1 MNDNRFPAQLHL
13 QAQAGPAP
21 DEEAFFALAEAALAT
36 MPDLFLPHIAGLL
49 LSVEDVADADT
60 LASLEID
67 HPYDLTGLYQ
77 GRPLTEKSVEES
89 GGLPDR
95 VTLYRLPILVEWIE
109 TGERL
114 DHLIRHV
121 LIHEIG
127 HHFGFSD
134 EDMDAIEAVS

>member
-1 MNDNRFPAQLHL
+1 MDDKHAALL
-13 QAQAGPAP
+13 ATGAAP
-21 DEEAFFALAEAALAT
+21 DEEVFLALAEAALAT
-36 MPDLFLPHIAGLL
+36 LPPIFAPHIAGLL
-49 LSVEDVADADT
+49 LSIEDMADADT
-60 LASLEID
+60 LAAVDVE
-67 HPYDLTGLYQ
+67 HPYDLTGLYT

-89 GGLPDR
+89 GGLPDV
-95 VTLYRLPILVEWIE
+95 VTLYRIPILIEWVE

-134 EDMDAIEAVS
+134 IDMEQIEDMD

>member
-1 MNDNRFPAQLHL
+1 MDDKHAALPHSGA
-13 QAQAGPAP
+13 AP
-21 DEEAFFALAEAALAT
+21 DEEAFLALAEAALAA
-36 MPDLFLPHIAGLL
+36 LPAVFAQHIADLL
-49 LSVEDVADADT
+49 LCIEDVADGET
-60 LASLEID
+60 LAAVEVE
-67 HPYDLTGLYQ
+67 HPYDLTGLYT

-89 GGLPDR
+89 GGMPDT
-95 VTLYRLPILVEWIE
+95 VTLYRLPILIEWVE

-134 EDMDAIEAVS
+134 DDMDVIESGN